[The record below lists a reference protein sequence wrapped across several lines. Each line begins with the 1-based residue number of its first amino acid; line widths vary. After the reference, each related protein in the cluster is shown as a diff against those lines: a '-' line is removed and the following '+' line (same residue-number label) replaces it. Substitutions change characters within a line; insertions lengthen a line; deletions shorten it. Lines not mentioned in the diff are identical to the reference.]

1 MTLPSPSI
9 EAREAPPNADDA
21 AGPSTRAQDVAPPAA
36 PATPAAALPTHNLSI
51 MDRLDRFVSR
61 LSTRSHFW
69 HRVTSLVWLPYAFK
83 SGIKMKRVDG
93 NTFSAVL
100 PYRRFN
106 LNWYRAMAG
115 ASLLANSEIAG
126 GMYLF
131 SACGGDWTVVCKNLE
146 YKFLRPCYG
155 PAIYRITPRE
165 EIAPLLAAGKEF
177 NITIDMDILQQAIVP
192 RPVRGAAKKVL
203 PEAVGKE
210 VAGKDKRVGKCSATF
225 HVTPKQHQQS
235 KGRVIR

>member
-1 MTLPSPSI
+1 
-9 EAREAPPNADDA
+9 
-21 AGPSTRAQDVAPPAA
+21 
-36 PATPAAALPTHNLSI
+36 
-51 MDRLDRFVSR
+51 
-61 LSTRSHFW
+61 
-69 HRVTSLVWLPYAFK
+69 
-83 SGIKMKRVDG
+83 
-93 NTFSAVL
+93 
-100 PYRRFN
+100 
-106 LNWYRAMAG
+106 
-115 ASLLANSEIAG
+115 
-126 GMYLF
+126 MYLF

-155 PAIYRITPRE
+155 PAIYKITPRE

-192 RPVRGAAKKVL
+192 KPVRGAAKKML
-203 PEAVGKE
+203 PEIVGKE

>member
-1 MTLPSPSI
+1 MT
-9 EAREAPPNADDA
+9 APAPAPTRDLNAPADN
-21 AGPSTRAQDVAPPAA
+21 GRGEIVAPTPQPPAV
-36 PATPAAALPTHNLSI
+36 ALPAHKLSL
-51 MDRLDRFVSR
+51 MDRVDRFVSR

-131 SACGGDWTVVCKNLE
+131 SACGGEWTVVCKNLE

-155 PAIYRITPRE
+155 PAIYKITPRE
-165 EIAPLLAAGKEF
+165 DLAPFLAAGKEF
-177 NITIDMDILQQAIVP
+177 NVTIDMDILQQAIVP
-192 RPVRGAAKKVL
+192 KPVRGAAKKML
-203 PEAVGKE
+203 PDIVGKE

-225 HVTPKQHQQS
+225 HVTPKKHQQS

>member
-1 MTLPSPSI
+1 LTLPSPSI
-9 EAREAPPNADDA
+9 EAREAPPNADEA
-21 AGPSTRAQDVAPPAA
+21 ATASARAEVVAPPATL
-36 PATPAAALPTHNLSI
+36 ATPAALPTHKLSI

-155 PAIYRITPRE
+155 PAIYKITPRE

-192 RPVRGAAKKVL
+192 KPVRGAAKKML
-203 PEAVGKE
+203 PEIVGKE